1 MRLNGWQRI
10 GVVLSVI
17 WIVAGGL
24 WTRSVLIESQG
35 EFART
40 RYRMCLANHSVQPDG
55 SIPADTD
62 WKQCDRQFDADWKRD
77 VTNHGDGVNG
87 LNAAFTLA
95 PLLVAWL
102 LVYAIVGLVRSGMY
116 TARPLADPTGRH
128 PN

>member
-40 RYRMCLANHSVQPDG
+40 RYRMCLANHSIQPDG

-62 WKQCDRQFDADWKRD
+62 WKRCDRQFDADWKRD
-77 VTNHGDGVNG
+77 VTDHWDGVNG

-102 LVYAIVGLVRSGMY
+102 LVYAIVGLVRWIRAGFV
-116 TARPLADPTGRH
+116 A
-128 PN
+128 